1 MDNLKSYFEIVDE
14 IAKTFGSL
22 PLVQMDPRDRLSLAI
37 PISLFQTEEERPQ
50 ESWRGF
56 SICRLQRGACIS
68 LPHLHIPVSI
78 HASVEG
84 ERPEPVRER
93 DEPKAYGPASQ

>member
-1 MDNLKSYFEIVDE
+1 MRLMDED
-14 IAKTFGSL
+14 AKTFGPL
-22 PLVQMDPRDRLSLAI
+22 PQVQMDARDRLSLAI
-37 PISLFQTEEERPQ
+37 PTNLFQTEEPPQ
-50 ESWRGF
+50 ESWLAF
-56 SICRLQRGACIS
+56 LIYRLPRAVCIS